1 MQLGMVGLGRMGG
14 NMTERCMRGGHEMVV
29 HDRTPQTVARYVGK
43 GAVGATSVAD
53 LVSKLRTPKAVWLML
68 PAGEV
73 TETGVNELSGLLQP
87 GDIVIDGGNS
97 MFKDD
102 VRRAKALQAKGIH
115 YVDVGTSGGIWG
127 IDRGYCMMIGGAD
140 EAVAHLTPSSKPWH
154 RVVGI
159 SSARRD
165 ARI

>member
-14 NMTERCMRGGHEMVV
+14 NMTERCMRSGHELVV
-29 HDRTPQTVARYVGK
+29 YDRNPQTVAGYVGK
-43 GAVGATSVAD
+43 GAVSATSVPD

-73 TETGVNELSGLLQP
+73 TEAGVNELSTLLQA

-102 VRRAKALQAKGIH
+102 IRRAKGLRSEGHPLRRCGHQR
-115 YVDVGTSGGIWG
+115 W
-127 IDRGYCMMIGGAD
+127 
-140 EAVAHLTPSSKPWH
+140 HL
-154 RVVGI
+154 G
-159 SSARRD
+159 D
-165 ARI
+165 